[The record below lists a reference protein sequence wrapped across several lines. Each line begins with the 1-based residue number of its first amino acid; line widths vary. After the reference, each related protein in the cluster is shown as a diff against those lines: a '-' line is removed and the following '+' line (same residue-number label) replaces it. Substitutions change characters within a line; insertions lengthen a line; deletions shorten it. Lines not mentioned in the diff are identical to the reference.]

1 MVKKEFVKIRDMLVS
16 AGFSP
21 ADAVFEGAVSVK
33 DTTTLDYL
41 EKLEESKAAVGTLK
55 VVYFTKPASEA
66 TDADLRV
73 IEIPVG
79 SQEEAEESEESGEE
93 QPE

>member
-1 MVKKEFVKIRDMLVS
+1 MVKKEFVKIRDMLVN

-33 DTTTLDYL
+33 DTTTLDAL

-55 VVYFTKPASEA
+55 VVYFVKPANEA
-66 TDADLRV
+66 TDTDLRV

-79 SQEEAEESEESGEE
+79 SQEEEDSEEPEE
-93 QPE
+93 TE